1 MIIRDLGLID
11 FTDALAL
18 QERLAAGVAD
28 GTEPET
34 LLLLEHPPVYTI
46 GSGGNLGNVL
56 DPAIEVI
63 RTSRGGDV
71 TWHGPGQLVGYPI
84 VDLGRRGRDLH
95 RWLRFLEEVLIRVTA
110 AYGVS
115 ARRVPGKTG
124 VWTDSGKIAAIGVGV
139 RRWVTM
145 HGCALNV
152 TPDLAAFTAIN
163 PCGFPACPVT
173 SLARESG
180 QWIEMAEVK
189 SRTAATF
196 LALLDSRL
204 PLAAVPP
211 QNAFPLTRKG
221 GLRPC
226 PQMI

>member
-11 FTDALAL
+11 FTAVLAL
-18 QERLAAGVAD
+18 QERLAAGVAS

-34 LLLLEHPPVYTI
+34 LLLLEHLPVYTI
-46 GSGGNLGNVL
+46 GSGGNPVNVL
-56 DPAIEVI
+56 NPAIQAI

-95 RWLRFLEEVLIRVTA
+95 RWLRFLEEELIHVTA
-110 AYGVS
+110 AFGVS

-124 VWTDSGKIAAIGVGV
+124 VWTDRGKIAAIGVGV

-145 HGCALNV
+145 HGFALNV
-152 TPDLAAFTAIN
+152 TPDLAAFSAIN
-163 PCGFPACPVT
+163 PCGIPACPVT

-180 QWIEMAEVK
+180 QWIELADVK
-189 SRTAATF
+189 SWAAATF

-204 PLAAVPP
+204 PLADAPP
-211 QNAFPLTRKG
+211 QEFSPLNRKG
-221 GLRPC
+221 GLRSC
-226 PQMI
+226 PQTI

>member
-1 MIIRDLGLID
+1 
-11 FTDALAL
+11 
-18 QERLAAGVAD
+18 
-28 GTEPET
+28 
-34 LLLLEHPPVYTI
+34 
-46 GSGGNLGNVL
+46 
-56 DPAIEVI
+56 
-63 RTSRGGDV
+63 
-71 TWHGPGQLVGYPI
+71 
-84 VDLGRRGRDLH
+84 
-95 RWLRFLEEVLIRVTA
+95 VTA

-115 ARRVPGKTG
+115 ARRYREDRRLDGQR
-124 VWTDSGKIAAIGVGV
+124 KIAAIGVGV

-211 QNAFPLTRKG
+211 QNAFP
-221 GLRPC
+221 
-226 PQMI
+226 